1 MAGSLCARQA
11 RGTGGG
17 REMAVPTRVA
27 AALTGATI
35 GQLVYWRIGRGVYEP
50 MLVPEYRAGKEWL
63 YSFRDLIALRTVV
76 YLRERVSLQKIREAT
91 RTLER
96 IGDADH
102 LSKLRALR
110 TRRQRRVG
118 ASRWRPRRSR
128 RPTGQL
134 RAYAVM
140 SDVFGPF
147 RTDKGALVIPFR
159 EPFPHIEVDP
169 SFAADIRWWR
179 NHACPTTWSPAWSAM
194 ACRLT
199 RSARSIH
206 RSMLM
211 GPETRC
217 EWRTTWTGEPA
228 PPEVVHGAH
237 TS

>member
-1 MAGSLCARQA
+1 
-11 RGTGGG
+11 
-17 REMAVPTRVA
+17 MAVPTRVA

-102 LSKLRALR
+102 LSNYALYAPADSVVWAHPDGDHVDLVD
-110 TRRQRRVG
+110 Q
-118 ASRWRPRRSR
+118 P
-128 RPTGQL
+128 GQL
-134 RAYAVM
+134 RAHAVM

-169 SFAADIRWWR
+169 ELRGGYPVVAESRVPYHLVASLVRDGVPPDAIREIYPSVDADGARDAVRMADYMDRRTRAA
-179 NHACPTTWSPAWSAM
+179 
-194 ACRLT
+194 
-199 RSARSIH
+199 
-206 RSMLM
+206 
-211 GPETRC
+211 
-217 EWRTTWTGEPA
+217 
-228 PPEVVHGAH
+228 
-237 TS
+237 